1 MHYYSIALFV
11 VINYANYRFYRYIE
25 YKLDLYI
32 LLANTLSIKSNEFIY
47 QFSINNFI

>member
-11 VINYANYRFYRYIE
+11 VIHYANYRFYRYIE

-32 LLANTLSIKSNEFIY
+32 LLANTLSNAY
-47 QFSINNFI
+47 SIMNSLSV